1 MRFGRDTVC
10 VVTGGLGF
18 IGSHFVERAL
28 ALGWTVHNVDKV
40 TYASRSD
47 TGFGGAKYHHIRE
60 DIAELASLPFCHA
73 VVNFAAESHVD
84 NSIESSMP
92 FVKSNFLGVHRLL
105 ELIRLRMFANA
116 QRSWNHNPPVFLQI
130 STDEVFGD
138 IVDGFFRE
146 DARFSPSN
154 PYAATKAAAE
164 MLVQAW
170 ARTYGLPV
178 LLTRTTNNYGPHQH
192 PEKLLPMAI
201 KKCLTG
207 EKVVVHGT
215 GGYVRN
221 WIHVLDNVDAIM
233 AVLQEGEIGKAYH
246 ISSPEEFS
254 VVDVVRKVL
263 SQFGLPYD
271 DTTIDTSS
279 DRSGADLRYAL
290 DCSRIRALGWSA
302 KRRFD
307 DELPKIVEET
317 RQVLVASGETTLR
330 PVASGRKPRPRRTGG
345 RRRGRRKGG

>member
-1 MRFGRDTVC
+1 
-10 VVTGGLGF
+10 
-18 IGSHFVERAL
+18 
-28 ALGWTVHNVDKV
+28 
-40 TYASRSD
+40 
-47 TGFGGAKYHHIRE
+47 
-60 DIAELASLPFCHA
+60 
-73 VVNFAAESHVD
+73 
-84 NSIESSMP
+84 
-92 FVKSNFLGVHRLL
+92 
-105 ELIRLRMFANA
+105 
-116 QRSWNHNPPVFLQI
+116 
-130 STDEVFGD
+130 
-138 IVDGFFRE
+138 
-146 DARFSPSN
+146 
-154 PYAATKAAAE
+154 
-164 MLVQAW
+164 
-170 ARTYGLPV
+170 
-178 LLTRTTNNYGPHQH
+178 
-192 PEKLLPMAI
+192 
-201 KKCLTG
+201 
-207 EKVVVHGT
+207 
-215 GGYVRN
+215 
-221 WIHVLDNVDAIM
+221 
-233 AVLQEGEIGKAYH
+233 VLQEGEIGKAYH

>member
-1 MRFGRDTVC
+1 MRFGQDTVC

-28 ALGWTVHNVDKV
+28 ALGWTVHNIDKV

-47 TGFGGAKYHHIRE
+47 TGFDSAARYHHIRE
-60 DIAELASLPFCHA
+60 DIAELAELPFCHA

-105 ELIRLRMFANA
+105 ELIRRRMLANA
-116 QRSWNHNPPVFLQI
+116 QRSWNHNPPLFLQI

-138 IVDGFFRE
+138 IMEGFFKE
-146 DARFSPSN
+146 DARFNPSN
-154 PYAATKAAAE
+154 PYSATKAAAE

-178 LLTRTTNNYGPHQH
+178 MLTRTTNNYGPHQH

-233 AVLQEGEIGKAYH
+233 TVLQEGEIGKAYH

-254 VVDVVRKVL
+254 VIDVVRKVL

-317 RQVLVASGETTLR
+317 RQILAASGETRVR
-330 PVASGRKPRPRRTGG
+330 PVAEEDQGAAQGPTQG
-345 RRRGRRKGG
+345 